1 MSLILAGGFALGGVA
16 ADKEACC
23 KSEPFWLGGDI
34 SNTTADE
41 ARGRFTRNSAGEI
54 VETTQLMKDLGMNAI
69 RLRVW
74 VNPTKGFCNAEDVL
88 VLAKRARDLGMP
100 VMIDF
105 HYSDW
110 WADPGKQNIPEAWED
125 LDYEGMKKAVADH
138 TRETLIPI
146 RDAGVDVKWVQ
157 VGNET
162 SNGMLWDMGR
172 AQTNPKQYAG
182 LFKSGTDAVREVLPA
197 AKVIVHLD
205 NGFDQDLYDW
215 NLGILKEN
223 GAEWDMVGMSLYPM
237 YAMEWSYL
245 PDEETSITRTIDNI
259 KHVKEKFGTDV
270 MIVEVGAPA
279 ARAKEGKKT
288 IAEIIKRSAEE
299 TDGICKGVWYWAPE
313 CNSGDL
319 DGYQLGA
326 FMNDKPTEI
335 MEAFT
340 EAAAKY
346 NSGNCCKSD
355 KKDKTGKKTK
365 TDNKGKKK
373 K

>member
-1 MSLILAGGFALGGVA
+1 MKKILATLAALSA
-16 ADKEACC
+16 LSFPMLSAQP
-23 KSEPFWLGGDI
+23 EPFWLGADI
-34 SNTTADE
+34 SATTMDE
-41 ARGRFTRNSAGEI
+41 ARGRFTCNREGEK
-54 VETTQLMKDLGMNAI
+54 VETTRLMKDLGLNAI

-74 VNPTKGFCNAEDVL
+74 VNPDKGFCNAEDVL
-88 VLAKRARDLGMP
+88 AMAKRARDLQMP

-110 WADPGKQNIPEAWED
+110 WADPGKQNIPEAWKNYD
-125 LDYEGMKKAVADH
+125 FGQMKEAVARH

-162 SNGMLWDMGR
+162 SNGMLWEMGR
-172 AQTNPKQYAG
+172 AQTNPEQYAG
-182 LFKSGTDAVREVLPA
+182 LFKAGAQAVREVLPD

-205 NGFDQDLYDW
+205 NGFDRELYDW
-215 NLGILKEN
+215 NLGILRDN
-223 GAEWDMVGMSLYPM
+223 GAQWDMIGMSLYPK
-237 YAMEWSYL
+237 YAVEWSKL
-245 PDEETSITRTIDNI
+245 PDEATAISRTVENI

-279 ARAKEGKKT
+279 LGGEESKNT
-288 IAEIIKRSAEE
+288 IAAIIKGAAEE

-319 DGYQLGA
+319 DGYTLGA
-326 FMNDKPTEI
+326 FLNDRPTVI
-335 MEAFT
+335 MDAFT

-346 NSGNCCKSD
+346 N
-355 KKDKTGKKTK
+355 GK
-365 TDNKGKKK
+365 
-373 K
+373 